1 MDPMEA
7 WKETLKNSFTSLD
20 KLSTFLNLSEEVK
33 SQLIQKPK
41 FPLLV
46 PHRLAE
52 KMEKG
57 NIFDPIF
64 RQFVPHNDELKVSE
78 NFLCDPVEDKNFR
91 KASKLLSKYEGR
103 VLLLVTSACAMHC
116 RFCFRQNFNYAPFKE
131 PLDHEFKLIEE
142 DTSIQEVI
150 LSGGDPL
157 SLSDAELE
165 KIIVRLD
172 GISHIKIVR
181 FHTRF
186 PIGIPERITDH
197 LLSILKNTRLQVVF
211 IIHANHEKELDETV
225 LESLKRIQQLGIPV
239 LCQTVLLQHI
249 NDSVNALKALCWK
262 LISNGIIPY
271 YLHQLDQ
278 VQGAMHMEVK
288 KEKGLELIQQLKSCL
303 PGYAVYR
310 YVKEI
315 PKASSKTELAY
326 GLIE

>member
-1 MDPMEA
+1 MET
-7 WKETLKNSFTSLD
+7 WKEILKSSFVSLD
-20 KLSTFLNLSEEVK
+20 KLSHFLHLSEEMR
-33 SQLIQKPK
+33 SELIQKPK

-46 PHRLAE
+46 PLRLAE

-64 RQFVPHNDELKVSE
+64 RQFVPHKQELQVSQD
-78 NFLCDPVEDKNFR
+78 FLCDPVEDKNFK

-131 PLDHEFKLIEE
+131 PLDREFELIEE

-165 KIIVRLD
+165 KVILKLD
-172 GISHIKIVR
+172 SIPHVKVVR

-186 PIGIPERITDH
+186 PIGIPERITDKF
-197 LLSILKNTRLQVVF
+197 LSILKNTRLQVVF

-225 LESLKRIQQLGIPV
+225 IHSLKRIQTLRIPV
-239 LCQTVLLQHI
+239 LCQTVLLQHV
-249 NDSVNALKALCWK
+249 NDSVSALKTLCWK

-271 YLHQLDQ
+271 YLHQLDR
-278 VQGAMHMEVK
+278 VQGAMHMEVSI
-288 KEKGLELIQQLKSCL
+288 EKGLQLIQELKALL

-315 PKASSKTELAY
+315 PKSCSKTEL
-326 GLIE
+326 E